1 MTPWNLLAAA
11 ALTVSG
17 SFPLVLMVKA
27 TAVLGVVL
35 TIVRAM
41 RRARAS
47 RRHAV
52 LSAGFVVLAL
62 LPATIVLLP
71 PVGIDIATPAL
82 RPASPTTPGTP
93 LAAPITRANDPG
105 AANPVANGART
116 PPRSAD
122 ASSALDTRFTQDRA
136 SMARLFFILW
146 AGGVAVSL
154 APVAISLQ
162 RLRRLRIAGECWT
175 EGRTRANDLAAELGV
190 QRLVDV
196 RVHDG
201 VTTPMTCG
209 WRAPVVLLPRDASSW
224 PEEDLIRA
232 FVHELEHVRRGDG
245 PTQLFARIVC
255 AAYWCHPSVWVAWR
269 HLHLAADM
277 ASDDEVVVRNDA
289 RAFAMQL
296 VTMAQTLTEG
306 HTGVTPAMAR
316 RGGLSARVAALLN
329 PRQRRGRVGARFA
342 LAILGG
348 AAACCAGLS
357 PLTASRLPA
366 PTARTDRA
374 LIADSA
380 PVSSLPHA
388 TAAGRPLAPARIPS
402 MTPAVPVPL
411 AQSPGP
417 PNPASQTQPP
427 RPPAADNL
435 ASVRFENTTIW
446 KASTTA
452 GGSFHTG
459 SGNAFIANGVS
470 IESLVAWAYG
480 IGIVNASP
488 ARAHPW
494 AIVDDLPVRMQPAM
508 AERFDI
514 RGKASFESREPEPGT
529 LGALQYMVQDLL
541 STRFGLVAHWD
552 ARQRSVLVLHGM
564 QGGLASLGPGIR
576 QSPLACDAI
585 SSGAVARQTSTPSL
599 FRMNDVLPVL
609 NFSKASVR
617 DIVSTIGKMA
627 GIDVTFDG
635 AYLDPRPYTLEMKDV
650 TLEQALN
657 LVTQANQLFYK
668 VVNQRTIL
676 VANDTA
682 QKRAQYNEPVV
693 NVLAPRERPNSGR
706 PATCDISIGSQGMD
720 SPFLPSRV
728 QSSVTGRGV
737 SMRQLA
743 AALSQAL
750 RYEVI
755 DATSLPGLY
764 DLDLRVG
771 LTGGQSPNDALRQQ
785 LGLWLEEQRA
795 PGEVL
800 VIDRVMAPRLD

>member
-1 MTPWNLLAAA
+1 VTSGNLLAAA

-17 SFPLVLMVKA
+17 SFPLLLLVKV
-27 TAVLGVVL
+27 TAALGVVL
-35 TIVRAM
+35 TIIRAM

-52 LSAGFVVLAL
+52 LSAGFVVLAM

-71 PVGIDIATPAL
+71 PVGIDIRSTPVVVTPAAPATPVT
-82 RPASPTTPGTP
+82 AS
-93 LAAPITRANDPG
+93 ITRASGSD
-105 AANPVANGART
+105 AAIPVTNSART
-116 PPRSAD
+116 PPRSAE
-122 ASSALDTRFTQDRA
+122 ASSALGTRVTPDRV

-146 AGGVAVSL
+146 VGGVVVSL
-154 APVAISLQ
+154 APVVISLQ

-175 EGRTRANDLAAELGV
+175 DGHTFANDLAAELGV
-190 QRLVDV
+190 RRVVDV

-224 PEEDLIRA
+224 PKEDLIRA
-232 FVHELEHVRRGDG
+232 LVHEFEHVRRGDG
-245 PTQLFARIVC
+245 LTQLFARMVC
-255 AAYWCHPSVWVAWR
+255 AAYWCHPLIWVAWR
-269 HLHLAADM
+269 QLHLAADM
-277 ASDDEVVVRNDA
+277 ASDDEVVVRADA

-316 RGGLSARVAALLN
+316 RGSLSTRVAALLN
-329 PRQRRGRVGARFA
+329 PRQTRGRVGARFA

-357 PLTASRLPA
+357 PLTASTLPA
-366 PTARTDRA
+366 RTARTDRP
-374 LIADSA
+374 LIAESA
-380 PVSSLPHA
+380 PISSPAYA
-388 TAAGRPLAPARIPS
+388 TAADQTQAPARIPTIVPS
-402 MTPAVPVPL
+402 AAPVPL
-411 AQSPGP
+411 AQSRVP

-427 RPPAADNL
+427 RPPAADAL
-435 ASVRFENTTIW
+435 ASVRFENTTVW
-446 KASTTA
+446 KASTNA

-459 SGNAFIANGVS
+459 SGNAFIANGAS

-494 AIVDDLPVRMQPAM
+494 AIVDDSRVRMQPAM

-514 RGKASFESREPEPGT
+514 RGKASFASREPEAGT
-529 LGALQYMVQDLL
+529 LGALHYMVQDLL
-541 STRFGLVAHWD
+541 SNRFGLVAHWET
-552 ARQRSVLVLHGM
+552 RQRSVFVLHALS
-564 QGGLASLGPGIR
+564 GGLDALGPGIR
-576 QSPLACDAI
+576 QSALDCDAI
-585 SSGAVARQTSTPSL
+585 SIGAVAGQTSTPAL
-599 FRMNDVLPVL
+599 FRMNDVQPAL
-609 NFSKASVR
+609 NFSKASPR
-617 DIVSTIGKMA
+617 DIISSIAKMA
-627 GIDVTFDG
+627 DIDVVFDG
-635 AYLDPRPYTLEMKDV
+635 AYADPRPYTLEMKDA
-650 TLEQALN
+650 TLEQALD
-657 LVTQANQLFYK
+657 LVTKANQLFYK

-676 VANDTA
+676 IANDTA
-682 QKRAQYNEPVV
+682 PKRAQYNEPVV
-693 NVLAPRERPNSGR
+693 NVPPPREQPNAGR
-706 PATCDISIGSQGMD
+706 PACNISIASQGMD

-728 QSSVTGRGV
+728 PSGITGRAV
-737 SMRQLA
+737 SMQQLA
-743 AALSQAL
+743 TALSHAL

-755 DATSLPGLY
+755 DATSLPGRY

-800 VIDRVMAPRLD
+800 VIDRVSSPRLD